1 MPQNLT
7 GVVITDAEYPTRV
20 AFSLIAKMVD
30 GFHAQ
35 YPNPSPNGP
44 WPYPELSQLL
54 VKYQNPHE
62 ADNILKVQKELDET
76 KDIVVC
82 YLFVDENNL
91 DVSHDGQNKTM
102 TLFLERGEKLDDMVA
117 ATGELSMSS
126 KLFYKQAKKTNSCCL
141 IS

>member
-35 YPNPSPNGP
+35 YPNPSSAGP
-44 WPYPELSQLL
+44 WPYPELTALL
-54 VKYQNPHE
+54 TKYQSPHE

-76 KDIVVC
+76 KEIVV
-82 YLFVDENNL
+82 YFF
-91 DVSHDGQNKTM
+91 S
-102 TLFLERGEKLDDMVA
+102 FL
-117 ATGELSMSS
+117 
-126 KLFYKQAKKTNSCCL
+126 CL
-141 IS
+141 IRMHC